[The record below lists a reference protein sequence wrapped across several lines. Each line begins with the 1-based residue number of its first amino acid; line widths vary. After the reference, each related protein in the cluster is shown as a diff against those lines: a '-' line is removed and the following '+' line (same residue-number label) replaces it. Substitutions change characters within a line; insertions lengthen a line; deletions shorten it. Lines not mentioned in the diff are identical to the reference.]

1 MPQTAAAVR
10 RTQELPSSWSRASR
24 RILRFVCSHLPSLLC
39 ARLLAPPSASE
50 CSSCA
55 RWLLLVVRGCL
66 CSILPPSVTRVS
78 SRSLA
83 SRGSSVSSPAAEA
96 TRGVVSC
103 FVAFCGVVADSPS
116 TVASWFQAPD
126 KAPLKDGSSINQ
138 LLGIKGAAQD
148 SNKWKIQVQFTKSV
162 TWPPLVWGVVCG
174 AAASGNFHWTIEDV
188 AKSIAGMLMSGPFL
202 TGYTQTIN
210 DWYDREIR
218 IPSGVISENEVIT
231 QTWVLLLGGLG
242 LAGLLDVWVVKWR
255 CPKQSLSPNPDPGF
269 GCPKKSLAPN
279 ADAGFGFPKK
289 TIPPKK
295 SLPPN
300 PDTSFQKMVLYLESI
315 GLDSFSVIE
324 NHPKLITASLDDIKS
339 TVEYIMSMDFTTT
352 EFRRI
357 VGMCPDV
364 LTTHVSDI
372 IPVFTFLLREAHVK
386 GSDIKRVIHR
396 RPRLLVCSVN
406 NQLRPT
412 LYYLQSI
419 GIEEVSRHTDLLSC
433 SVQEKLIPRIDYFEN
448 IGFSRRDATTMFR
461 RFPPLFCYSI
471 KNNLEPKYNYF
482 VVEMGRDLKE
492 LKEFPQY
499 FSFSLENRI
508 KPRHKRC
515 IEMGVCFPL
524 PVLLKMTEMSF
535 QNRLDLCVNSSTP
548 LKKSPLWCNACD
560 IQV

>member
-1 MPQTAAAVR
+1 MAA
-10 RTQELPSSWSRASR
+10 LLSMPSSSSTDLSASPTIPKSFTGLCKPFHSRVPTSIPVHSR
-24 RILRFVCSHLPSLLC
+24 RRRPTFFV
-39 ARLLAPPSASE
+39 R
-50 CSSCA
+50 
-55 RWLLLVVRGCL
+55 
-66 CSILPPSVTRVS
+66 
-78 SRSLA
+78 
-83 SRGSSVSSPAAEA
+83 A
-96 TRGVVSC
+96 T
-103 FVAFCGVVADSPS
+103 
-116 TVASWFQAPD
+116 
-126 KAPLKDGSSINQ
+126 
-138 LLGIKGAAQD
+138 
-148 SNKWKIQVQFTKSV
+148 
-162 TWPPLVWGVVCG
+162 
-174 AAASGNFHWTIEDV
+174 
-188 AKSIAGMLMSGPFL
+188 
-202 TGYTQTIN
+202 
-210 DWYDREIR
+210 
-218 IPSGVISENEVIT
+218 
-231 QTWVLLLGGLG
+231 
-242 LAGLLDVWVVKWR
+242 VVKWR
-255 CPKQSLSPNPDPGF
+255 CPKQTVPYNPDSGF
-269 GCPKKSLAPN
+269 SCPKKSLPPD

-289 TIPPKK
+289 TRPPNTDAGIGCPKETI
-295 SLPPN
+295 PPN

-324 NHPKLITASLDDIKS
+324 NHPKLIAASLDDIKS
-339 TVEYIMSMDFTTT
+339 TVEYIMSLDFTAI

-357 VGMCPDV
+357 VGMCPEV

-412 LYYLQSI
+412 LYFLQSI

-508 KPRHKRC
+508 KPRHKLC
-515 IEMGVCFPL
+515 VEMGVCFPL

-535 QNRLDLCVNSSTP
+535 RDRLDVCVNSSTP
-548 LKKSPLWCNACD
+548 LKSSPLWCNNASD

>member
-1 MPQTAAAVR
+1 MASLSLNMVSVPP
-10 RTQELPSSWSRASR
+10 RTTTISCTRTR
-24 RILRFVCSHLPSLLC
+24 VPSLPFSFTS
-39 ARLLAPPSASE
+39 RLTHHTLS
-50 CSSCA
+50 
-55 RWLLLVVRGCL
+55 
-66 CSILPPSVTRVS
+66 
-78 SRSLA
+78 
-83 SRGSSVSSPAAEA
+83 
-96 TRGVVSC
+96 
-103 FVAFCGVVADSPS
+103 
-116 TVASWFQAPD
+116 ASWFQAPD

-148 SNKWKIQVQFTKSV
+148 SNKWKIQVQFTKFV

-202 TGYTQTIN
+202 TGYTRVITFTIN

-231 QTWVLLLGGLG
+231 QIWVLLLGGLG

-339 TVEYIMSMDFTTT
+339 TVEYIMSMDFTTI

-515 IEMGVCFPL
+515 VEMGVCFPL